1 MFYIATFRDTVEVE
15 PHELG
20 GELGKVMLER
30 LRRRY
35 SDRFIPGIGYIV
47 EVLNARREKFGR
59 ASPFDGN
66 IYFKV
71 MFEALIFMPE
81 LMEIVEGEVV
91 SVVDYGI
98 FVDLGAVRAL
108 VHISQLADDYFS
120 YDGKNLVGKKVTF
133 SVGDIVRG
141 RIIAISKSRER
152 GEKVRLRVN
161 LTCRQPGL
169 GKVEVEQSET

>member
-1 MFYIATFRDTVEVE
+1 MFHIATFRDTVEVE

-20 GELGKVMLER
+20 EELDKVVLER
-30 LRRRY
+30 LRKRY
-35 SDRFIPGIGYIV
+35 SDKFIPGIGYVV
-47 EVLNARREKFGR
+47 EVLGAKREKLGR

-66 IYFKV
+66 IYFRV
-71 MFEALIFMPE
+71 LFEALVFMPE
-81 LMEIVEGEVV
+81 LMEIVEGEIV

-98 FVDLGAVRAL
+98 FVNLGAVRAL

-141 RIIAISKSRER
+141 RVIAISKSRER

-169 GKVEVEQSET
+169 GKVKGEQSEA